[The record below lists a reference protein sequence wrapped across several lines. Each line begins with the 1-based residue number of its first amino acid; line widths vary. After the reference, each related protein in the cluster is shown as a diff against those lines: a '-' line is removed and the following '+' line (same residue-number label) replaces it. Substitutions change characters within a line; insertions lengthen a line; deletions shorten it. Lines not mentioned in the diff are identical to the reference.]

1 MLKIIF
7 FKKNYLNI
15 FLNKK
20 QLQSYFQTKKIP
32 SELFRKS
39 IRYRDHVSIEED
51 PFSSL
56 FSGEKENLNKIDKIF
71 LKDTRVTGL
80 VTNHDPMLNFF

>member
-1 MLKIIF
+1 VKNNWNHISKQ
-7 FKKNYLNI
+7 KKSS
-15 FLNKK
+15 
-20 QLQSYFQTKKIP
+20 QQP

-56 FSGEKENLNKIDKIF
+56 FSGEKENPNKIDKIF